1 MYRCYTSGELCH
13 VPSLGNLG
21 SVEVFLPMFLHVLS
35 LLNVT
40 LIDFNRVISWWF
52 LELVYIENCHRS
64 FFNFHELSNV
74 YLKDVLWSVDP
85 FMDSSWV
92 SVEFRLPATP
102 NVKICHPRTSW
113 WIPSSG
119 AILKKSCSR
128 TPKTTGRFTSQYL
141 LKHTNIDIL
150 IIYTLALRSILWFP

>member
-1 MYRCYTSGELCH
+1 MATHGENVETSDRSLPNMYRCYTSGEPCH

-64 FFNFHELSNV
+64 LFNFHELSNV
-74 YLKDVLWSVDP
+74 DLKDVLWSVDP

-92 SVEFRLPATP
+92 SVEFRCPATQ
-102 NVKICHPRTSW
+102 NVKIWVC
-113 WIPSSG
+113 
-119 AILKKSCSR
+119 LKIGY
-128 TPKTTGRFTSQYL
+128 TPNYSHLVG
-141 LKHTNIDIL
+141 IM
-150 IIYTLALRSILWFP
+150 IINHWV